1 MLAYLSINQLW
12 NLITFG
18 IMCQFHTEFTGLCL
32 VCIISPSCT
41 WTCGGAGVSSLT
53 LILSPCCVLWHGSMP
68 ICVCLCVRVS
78 KKETGGRTVAQMC
91 LKHFKA
97 NEARRQWHRHHSYA
111 ECITLCILEIQK
123 ESYKTCMVTGCISRL
138 NIFSYVDNHK
148 FAGLEYMHIKTEW
161 NNYTCLHIREH
172 GLYLCIWNGV

>member
-97 NEARRQWHRHHSYA
+97 NEARRQWTD
-111 ECITLCILEIQK
+111 ITHMQSVLH
-123 ESYKTCMVTGCISRL
+123 
-138 NIFSYVDNHK
+138 YVFWK
-148 FAGLEYMHIKTEW
+148 SKKKAIKHVW
-161 NNYTCLHIREH
+161 SQA
-172 GLYLCIWNGV
+172 VFPD